1 MTASDIPQGVPQE
14 DSRVKVRGLRV
25 SDPLIRVRTMANFSS
40 PPTDAQII
48 DAFATY
54 AAERANAGVMVAKA
68 VAEVEY
74 DNGKVSVILD
84 PARSGA
90 EYWALIETSA
100 YENLADF
107 FGAPA
112 AFDDHDGIWLRGRVS
127 LIEVRDIDGRPLGHR
142 STAELNRIAT
152 GRGHRAGD

>member
-1 MTASDIPQGVPQE
+1 MS
-14 DSRVKVRGLRV
+14 S
-25 SDPLIRVRTMANFSS
+25 FSS

-48 DAFATY
+48 EAFTIY
-54 AAERANAGVMVAKA
+54 AAERADAGVMIAKA

-100 YENLADF
+100 FENLADL
-107 FGAPA
+107 FGQPA
-112 AFDDHDGIWLRGRVS
+112 AFDDHTGIWLRGRVS
-127 LIEVRDIDGRPLGHR
+127 HVEVRDIDGRPLGSR
-142 STAELNRIAT
+142 STSELNYLAT
-152 GRGHRAGD
+152 DHGDHTGD

>member
-1 MTASDIPQGVPQE
+1 MP
-14 DSRVKVRGLRV
+14 
-25 SDPLIRVRTMANFSS
+25 NFSS
-40 PPTDAQII
+40 PPTDVQII
-48 DAFATY
+48 EAFTTY
-54 AAERANAGVMVAKA
+54 AAERADAEVMIAKA

-100 YENLADF
+100 YENLADL

-112 AFDDHDGIWLRGRVS
+112 AFDNQDGIWLRGRVS
-127 LIEVRDIDGRPLGHR
+127 HVEVRDIDGRPLGSR
-142 STAELNRIAT
+142 STGELNHLAT
-152 GRGHRAGD
+152 DRGDRTGG

>member
-1 MTASDIPQGVPQE
+1 M
-14 DSRVKVRGLRV
+14 
-25 SDPLIRVRTMANFSS
+25 SDPLTRVRTMAKFSS

-54 AAERANAGVMVAKA
+54 AAERADAGVMVAKA
-68 VAEVEY
+68 VAKVEY
-74 DNGKVSVILD
+74 DNGKVSVIFD

-112 AFDDHDGIWLRGRVS
+112 AFDDQDGIWLRGRAS
-127 LIEVRDIDGRPLGHR
+127 HIEVRDVDGRPLGSR